1 MFDFVSRL
9 SRPMNSPEFHSY
21 LSRNMFHERESY
33 AIRISLGGGGAERV
47 TRVREGRRRGIGKGR
62 IRVSGGNSWRPSLV
76 SGETGGNFAIVKG
89 VSKHRP
95 RY

>member
-1 MFDFVSRL
+1 
-9 SRPMNSPEFHSY
+9 MNSLGFHPY
-21 LSRNMFHERESY
+21 LSRNMFHARELRDPNFAVGS
-33 AIRISLGGGGAERV
+33 GGAKRV
-47 TRVREGRRRGIGKGR
+47 TRGGEEGG